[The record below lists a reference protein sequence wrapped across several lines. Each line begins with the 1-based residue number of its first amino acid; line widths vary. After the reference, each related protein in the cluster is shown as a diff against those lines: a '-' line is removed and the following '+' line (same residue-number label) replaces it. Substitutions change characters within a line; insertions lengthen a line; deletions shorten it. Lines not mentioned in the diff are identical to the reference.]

1 MRLLVAPGLGDL
13 DQFRLADVDVPE
25 PQPGQ
30 VRIQV
35 EAAAAG
41 YVDGLIAQGRY
52 QLKPSLPHTPGG
64 EIAGLIDM
72 IGLDVQGLEVGDRVV
87 TWQLSG
93 GFADYTIALAS
104 QVDRL
109 PDGLSAVTAASA
121 LVDYQTARYAL
132 NRAMLREGETVLVLG
147 GAGGVG
153 LATVQFA
160 SRAGARVIAA
170 SSTADR
176 RDLTLTF
183 GASDTV
189 DSGSTNLRDELRT
202 KGLDGAID
210 VIVDPVGGEQF
221 ESLFR
226 SLAKEGRHLI
236 VGFAGGRI
244 PSLPANLALLKSAS
258 LVGVDIRH
266 HLATAPV
273 AAKAARDE
281 IFGLLANGGLKPP
294 PVDLYPLDRAGEAL
308 AATLARRK
316 AGKIVVQPGQ
326 SGPGGR

>member
-1 MRLLVAPGLGDL
+1 MRLLVAHGLGNFD
-13 DQFRLADVDVPE
+13 DFRLAEAVIPA

-30 VRIQV
+30 VRIRV

-41 YVDGLIAQGRY
+41 YVDGLVAQGRY
-52 QLKPSLPHTPGG
+52 QMKPSLPHTPGG
-64 EIAGLIDM
+64 EIAGLVDM
-72 IGLDVQGLEVGDRVV
+72 IGPGVQGLEVGDRAV
-87 TWQLSG
+87 TWQLGG
-93 GFADYTIALAS
+93 GFAEYAIAPAS

-109 PDGLSAVTAASA
+109 PDGLSAVSAASA

-132 NRAMLREGETVLVLG
+132 MDRAMLREGETVLVLG
-147 GAGGVG
+147 AAGGVG
-153 LATVQFA
+153 LAAVQFA

-266 HLATAPV
+266 HLATAPG

-316 AGKIVVQPGQ
+316 AGKIVVQPRQ
-326 SGPGGR
+326 SGPGG